1 MTLLAPRDSPAEALL
16 SDADFAR
23 IAEYSRREFGLF
35 QQENKRQLL
44 HSRLLRLLADLDC
57 PDIATFLDRL
67 ESGVGGPEREALIPA
82 LTTNVTSFF
91 REAHHFRQFSD
102 GVLHPRLGDLRRG
115 GRLRIWSAGCSEGQ
129 EPCSIAMTVL
139 DLLPEAPRLNIRILA
154 TDIDAKILARAR
166 IGRYPV
172 AEAQSIP
179 ATLRAAFSR
188 PAGADHFA
196 LDERVTGMIRFAALN
211 LVESWPL
218 RGPFDAIFC
227 RNVAI
232 YFDKPTQARL
242 WSRFAELL
250 APGGMLFIGHSE
262 RVSGP
267 AAGLLSSAGITA
279 YQLTSAAERTGS

>member
-1 MTLLAPRDSPAEALL
+1 MTLLAPRDSPAEAPL

-67 ESGVGGPEREALIPA
+67 DSRPGGAEREALISA

-91 REAHHFRQFSD
+91 REAHHFRQFGE
-102 GVLHPRLGDLRRG
+102 GVLRPRLGDLRRG
-115 GRLRIWSAGCSEGQ
+115 ARLRIWSAGCSGGQ

-154 TDIDAKILARAR
+154 TDIDAKILDRAR
-166 IGRYPV
+166 TGRYP
-172 AEAQSIP
+172 AEEAQAIP
-179 ATLRAAFSR
+179 AALRAALSR
-188 PAGADHFA
+188 PAGPDHFA
-196 LDERVTGMIRFAALN
+196 LDDRITGMIRFAALN
-211 LVESWPL
+211 LVEAWPL

-242 WSRFAELL
+242 WSRFAGLL

-267 AAGLLSSAGITA
+267 AAGLLSSTGITA
-279 YQLTSAAERTGS
+279 YRLTSAAERTGS